1 MKTLQAK
8 TDETIEA
15 IRKHYLNL
23 SQPWVVGFSG
33 GKDSTCTLQLV
44 WKAIAGL
51 PKADRKK
58 NIYVISSDTMVE
70 TPVIANLIHATMSKI
85 ADAAVKQDL
94 PIQANIVKP
103 ALKDTFWVNLIGK
116 GYPAPR
122 QKFRWCTDR
131 LKIEPANRFIMDIVS
146 KHGEA
151 IVVLGARTD
160 ESASRAQVLSKQK
173 DQYENGAALPRHSS
187 LPNSFVYTPIMD
199 WTTGEVWEYL
209 LKESRTPW
217 GTSNRDLAAIYKD
230 SSAGECPLVV
240 DKTTPSCGNSRFGCW
255 TCTVVEKNQSLEN
268 MVDKGQD
275 WMEPLVRYW
284 NILKETTDPARKLE
298 FRSFKRRTGQ
308 VTFQNNEAVGDDI
321 KVIPGPYKFEFRKK
335 LLSDLLQVQ
344 IEVNTGREE
353 RLTLISEDEIRFI
366 RKIWLDEEN
375 DWEDS
380 VPALFK
386 KATGKDLEY
395 DSDDSAT
402 FGAEELLILE
412 RACQE
417 QGVPTEL
424 VGRLLDKEREFT
436 VLSRRSSLQKELGAI
451 LQEEWRGGAEVVQ
464 SEKKR
469 RELNKQDARKR

>member
-1 MKTLQAK
+1 MSSLQEKTAHAV
-8 TDETIEA
+8 EA
-15 IRKHYLNL
+15 IRRTYLSL
-23 SQPWVVGFSG
+23 PQPWVVGFSG

-51 PKADRKK
+51 PKASRTKA
-58 NIYVISSDTMVE
+58 IYVISSDTMVE
-70 TPVIANLIHATMSKI
+70 TPVITNLIYGTMSRI
-85 ADAAVKQDL
+85 AESAEKQGL
-94 PIQANIVKP
+94 PIQAQIVKP
-103 ALKDTFWVNLIGK
+103 ALEDTFWVNLIGK

-131 LKIEPANRFIMDIVS
+131 LKIEPANRFIKDIVS

-151 IVVLGARTD
+151 IVVLGARSD

-173 DQYENGAALPRHSS
+173 DQYESGAMLPKHSS

-199 WTTGEVWEYL
+199 WTTAEVWEFL
-209 LKESRTPW
+209 LMESRTPW

-284 NILKETTDPARKLE
+284 NILKETTDPANKFK

-308 VTFQNNEAVGDDI
+308 VSFQNTEAVGDEVKLI
-321 KVIPGPYKFEFRKK
+321 YGPYKFEFRQK
-335 LLSDLLQVQ
+335 LLGDLLQVQ
-344 IEVNTGREE
+344 QEVNTGREDQ
-353 RLTLISEDEIRFI
+353 LALISEDEIRMI

-380 VPALFK
+380 VPKLFK

-402 FGAEELLILE
+402 FGSEELRILE
-412 RACQE
+412 TACAE
-417 QGVPTEL
+417 HGVPKEL

-436 VLSRRSSLQKELGAI
+436 VMSRRSSLQKELGGI
-451 LQEEWRGGAEVVQ
+451 LQEEWRDEAEVVQ
-464 SEKKR
+464 TEKKR
-469 RELNKQDARKR
+469 RELKKVAA